1 MNTTLSS
8 IFLRLDVNMRNLT
21 SKAIAQII
29 VKIIYSNVSP
39 MSKRDIKESLANI
52 NDCRHLND
60 VEIDAILESLTEKEI
75 KLDKGKYYI
84 SSAKRRI
91 IDTSI
96 QESELRKNQIVDKY
110 FLRLNTRPDVIHE
123 WLTEVTIK
131 FFEVYSEEWISD
143 LTAKTHQITSSR
155 DSIFSLVTNFTN
167 NYKQIDT
174 EDKKVL
180 PIRFLEFICASDKI
194 VEEFLWEY
202 GVAAFA
208 SKLIRTKHGI
218 DKFTLETFRGS
229 HCILDT
235 NILMFIA
242 LESRYKDA
250 FVAIE
255 RVFSD
260 LDITCQIFK
269 ITQKEYENKIAYQR
283 NITLHNL
290 DKYGYDVIS
299 LANDDFT
306 RAAVAMH
313 CDNEQDFER
322 FFDVSLSIPTSLHDT
337 VPISVLDDNVGMLEA
352 IDEASYDEN
361 LKNELSENFKRVAK
375 REKSKSALCHDAGM
389 IGGVTFLRKDD
400 ATKEKK
406 YFILSEEIS
415 VNQYSKSH
423 GFVKELPLALRVD
436 TLINLLAVNNGGD
449 TFDAADYMPLFANII
464 RMGLMPHKETFRQT
478 ELYQLYQMNQK
489 IASLPVENT
498 KQIVHAMHR
507 KFMDGV
513 EEGELLRDLNDMV
526 TKGEIEAKQL
536 LAKAED
542 EVYHLSK
549 QRSYEEQQKKLAISA
564 LQSEIRTRVAED
576 YDNITKSK
584 KKKFWI
590 LMPVIVLLLTVI
602 VVFCIYK
609 LGANPPFGAT
619 LIISIIVDVVL
630 GFLGNNLYLS
640 KTLIERSNS
649 RTSNIERET
658 QERLVLRMQGAK
670 ISQGSDDGFE

>member
-8 IFLRLDVNMRNLT
+8 IFLRLDVNMCNLT

-29 VKIIYSNVSP
+29 VKIIYSNESP

-52 NDCRHLND
+52 NDCKHLND
-60 VEIDAILESLTEKEI
+60 AEIDAILESLTEKEI
-75 KLDKGKYYI
+75 KLDKGKYHM
-84 SSAKRRI
+84 SSAKRRS
-91 IDTSI
+91 IDASI
-96 QESELRKNQIVDKY
+96 QESDLRKKQIIDKY
-110 FLRLNTRPDVIHE
+110 FLRLNTRFDVIHE

-143 LTAKTHQITSSR
+143 LTAKTHHITSSR

-167 NYKQIDT
+167 NFKQIDT
-174 EDKKVL
+174 EDKKIL
-180 PIRFLEFICASDKI
+180 PIRFLEFVCASDKI

-208 SKLIRTKHGI
+208 SKLIRTKHGV

-255 RVFSD
+255 KVFSD
-260 LDITCQIFK
+260 LDITCQILK
-269 ITQKEYENKIAYQR
+269 ITQKEYENKIEYQR

-290 DKYGYDVIS
+290 EKYGYDIMS

-306 RAAVAMH
+306 RAALAMH
-313 CDNEQDFER
+313 CDDEQDFER
-322 FFDVSLSIPTSLHDT
+322 FFDVSLSIPTYLHDR
-337 VPISVLDDNVGMLEA
+337 VPINILDDNMGMLEA
-352 IDEASYDEN
+352 IEEASYDDN
-361 LKNELSENFKRVAK
+361 LKNELSESFKRVAK

-498 KQIVHAMHR
+498 KHIVYEMHR
-507 KFMDGV
+507 RFTDGV

-526 TKGEIEAKQL
+526 TKGEIEAKHL

-542 EVYHLSK
+542 ELYHLNK
-549 QRSYEEQQKKLAISA
+549 QRSYEEEQKRLAISA
-564 LQSEIRTRVAED
+564 LKSEIEARVIEDFDNATRSIRT
-576 YDNITKSK
+576 
-584 KKKFWI
+584 KFWI
-590 LMPVIVLLLTVI
+590 VMPIILLILTGIVL
-602 VVFCIYK
+602 FCIYK
-609 LGANPPFGAT
+609 LSDNPSFGTT
-619 LIISIIVDVVL
+619 LVISILVDVVL
-630 GFLGNNLYLS
+630 GFLSNNLYLS
-640 KTLIERSNS
+640 KIIKDRTDSRSK
-649 RTSNIERET
+649 NIEKET
-658 QERLVLRMQGAK
+658 QQRLALRIQSAQINDGK
-670 ISQGSDDGFE
+670 FSD